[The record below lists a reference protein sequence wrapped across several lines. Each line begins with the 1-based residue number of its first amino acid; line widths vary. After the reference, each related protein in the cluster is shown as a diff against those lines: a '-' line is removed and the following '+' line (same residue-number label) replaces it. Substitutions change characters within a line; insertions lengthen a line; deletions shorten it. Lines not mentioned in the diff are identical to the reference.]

1 MNAAAAIARRL
12 RAPGTQPTVRDREPM
27 ARALSLLLF
36 AGAAMALTT
45 PVVPH
50 TEEVDELA
58 HVAIGLGALLA
69 GVAIRYAGSWLPVI
83 AFQSLS
89 AFGTLLVTAS
99 IYSTNTTATEAPENL
114 LLYLWPVLYSSYF
127 FSRIATAVQVAL
139 VAASYAGLLFIGSG
153 SGQEGLSAWVTVTGT
168 LAASAVFVRML
179 RERLDRDLSVQQA
192 TLESTTDGIL
202 VVNQKG
208 EWVSFNRKF
217 LEMWRIPQEVTDRG
231 KDKAAVE
238 FVLDQ
243 LAAPGAFMAKI
254 RELYNQPEAE
264 SFDELEFK
272 DGRVFERYS
281 QPQLINGRSVGRVW
295 SFRDVTERK
304 RSEER
309 LQHLAEHDPLT
320 DLLNRRRFEDELVR
334 EAGRSARYR
343 SGGALLLMD
352 LDDFKSVN
360 DTYGHVWG
368 DEVLRGVA
376 RMLRSR
382 VRSTDVVARLGG
394 DEFAILL
401 PEADEVRA
409 VKLAEEL
416 LEVLHGYSVETATGT
431 ITVTTSVGVVTLDA
445 VGGNGSDPLVA
456 ADTAMYR
463 AKAEGRDRLA
473 AYDPARD
480 SSGPHSA
487 SATRTRPRG

>member
-1 MNAAAAIARRL
+1 MNAVAAIADRL
-12 RAPGTQPTVRDREPM
+12 RAPAAQPTVRDREPM

-45 PVVPH
+45 PLVPRP
-50 TEEVDELA
+50 EEVDEIA
-58 HVAIGLGALLA
+58 HLVLGTGALLA
-69 GVAIRYAGSWLPVI
+69 GAAIWRTGSWLPVI
-83 AFQSLS
+83 AFQAFA
-89 AFGTLLVTAS
+89 AFGTLLITAS
-99 IYSTNTTATEAPENL
+99 IYSTSHSAVEAPENL

-127 FSRIATAVQVAL
+127 FSRVATAVQLAI
-139 VAASYAGLLFIGSG
+139 VAASYGALLIVTGPG
-153 SGQEGLSAWVTVTGT
+153 DEVVSAWVTVTGT
-168 LAASAVFVRML
+168 LAAAAVFVRLL
-179 RERLDRDLSVQQA
+179 RERLDRDLSLQRA

-202 VVNQKG
+202 VVNQRG
-208 EWVSFNRKF
+208 DWVSFNRK
-217 LEMWRIPQEVTDRG
+217 LVEMWRLPPEIVRDPEDG
-231 KDKAAVE
+231 SAIN

-243 LAAPGAFMAKI
+243 LADPGVFVAKI
-254 RELYNQPEAE
+254 REVYNRPHAE
-264 SFDELEFK
+264 SFDELVFK

-281 QPQLINGRSVGRVW
+281 QPQLIDGQSVGRVW

-320 DLLNRRRFEDELVR
+320 DLLNRRRFEDELAR
-334 EAGRSARYR
+334 ESERSARYR
-343 SGGALLLMD
+343 SGGAVLLMD
-352 LDDFKSVN
+352 LDDFKHVN

-376 RMLRSR
+376 RLLLSR

-401 PEADEVRA
+401 PEADRVRA

-416 LEVLHGYSVETATGT
+416 LEVLRGYSVETDTGT
-431 ITVTTSVGVVTLDA
+431 ITVATSIGVVTLDP
-445 VGGNGSDPLVA
+445 VVDDGSEPLIA

-463 AKAEGRDRLA
+463 AKAEGGNRLAVYEPGRDRA
-473 AYDPARD
+473 
-480 SSGPHSA
+480 GP
-487 SATRTRPRG
+487 RPG